1 MKTKSK
7 HDPKKVPD
15 WMVHPWPGESFDEVV
30 DYQEY
35 VLKRKE
41 YAIRI
46 DASFSGIVIEVKGTE
61 IVDSS
66 R

>member
-1 MKTKSK
+1 
-7 HDPKKVPD
+7 
-15 WMVHPWPGESFDEVV
+15 MVHPWPGESFDQVV

-35 VLKRKE
+35 VLKTKE
-41 YAIRI
+41 YAVRTN
-46 DASFSGIVIEVKGTE
+46 ASFSGIVVEVKGTE